1 MFRPKQKL
9 LVCSCYALV
18 EQFVL
23 PVFAQM
29 FSIKMCS
36 NWLSTFPVKQYAQVV
51 CTCIL
56 LLLEIVP
63 CAIVFIHPFGNND
76 NHATDKISSAY
87 SIPRIGKMHCLL
99 TWADPEVTFKEIILC
114 FHCHTYKRNILTFC
128 SHFYIPL
135 GVCDSLFITWH
146 QHIWSRSGSQ
156 AAALKDCTL
165 TLSSSVLQW
174 RER

>member
-1 MFRPKQKL
+1 MFL
-9 LVCSCYALV
+9 LCSSRAICAASLC
-18 EQFVL
+18 
-23 PVFAQM
+23 PTM
-29 FSIKMCS
+29 FSIKICS
-36 NWLSTFPVKQYAQVV
+36 NWLSTFPIKQYAQVV
-51 CTCIL
+51 CTYIL

-87 SIPRIGKMHCLL
+87 SIPSIGKMHCLL

-114 FHCHTYKRNILTFC
+114 FHCHKYNRNILTFC

>member
-36 NWLSTFPVKQYAQVV
+36 NWLSTFPIKQYAQVV

-87 SIPRIGKMHCLL
+87 SIPSIGKMHCLL

-114 FHCHTYKRNILTFC
+114 FHCHKYNRNILTFC

-135 GVCDSLFITWH
+135 GVCDSLLSHDINISD
-146 QHIWSRSGSQ
+146 QDQ
-156 AAALKDCTL
+156 VLKKQL
-165 TLSSSVLQW
+165 
-174 RER
+174 

>member
-36 NWLSTFPVKQYAQVV
+36 NWLSTFPIKQYAQVV

-63 CAIVFIHPFGNND
+63 CAIVFIHPFGNNN
-76 NHATDKISSAY
+76 NHATDKISSAC
-87 SIPRIGKMHCLL
+87 SIPSIGKMHCLL

-114 FHCHTYKRNILTFC
+114 FHCHKYNRNILTFC

-135 GVCDSLFITWH
+135 GVCDSLLSHDINISD
-146 QHIWSRSGSQ
+146 QDQ
-156 AAALKDCTL
+156 VLKQQL
-165 TLSSSVLQW
+165 
-174 RER
+174 